1 MSIIAGVTPVSEP
14 TAGPGRS
21 AALLKAGIQA
31 ETQVG
36 PQAGNP
42 SAAKLGL
49 GLLIALV
56 VGSILGS
63 GIFGLPQNMAAGAGA
78 GAILI
83 GWAITGVGMLM
94 LAFTYQ
100 MLALR
105 KPALDN
111 GVYAYA
117 RALSGEYVGFNAAWG
132 YWVSAWI
139 GNVGY
144 LVAAFSAL
152 GYFYPAFGEGNTL
165 AAVLGASVVVWVVH
179 AMVLRGIQGAAV
191 LNAVVTLAKVV
202 PLLLFIVLVAMT
214 FQVTTLQLDFW
225 GAPELGSVLDQVRST
240 MLVTVWVFI
249 GIEGASVYS
258 ARAAN
263 RADVG
268 RATVIG
274 FLVCLG
280 LLMGVS
286 VLSLGIAAQ
295 PELAAMKNPSMA
307 PVLERVVGTW
317 GAVLVYLGL
326 IVSVGGGF
334 LAWTLLAAE
343 SLFTP
348 AGGGRSPNTPGA
360 AGGAAN
366 TPGAAGGSA
375 NTPDSAGVM
384 PKWLGTQNAKGVPA
398 NALWLT
404 NGMVQLFLILTLWSK
419 ASYLAL
425 ISLSTAMILIPY
437 LFSASYGLKLAWTG
451 EGQATGAR
459 VARGAIGF
467 TALAAIY
474 CVWLLYAAGFKYLL
488 LSALLYAPGAVVYL
502 WAKKEHSQRPFT
514 GREWVIL
521 AGLVL
526 LAAVSAGMLATG
538 RLSL

>member
-1 MSIIAGVTPVSEP
+1 MTPAALTAAPLPTSAAP
-14 TAGPGRS
+14 TAAPVAT
-21 AALLKAGIQA
+21 AAKG
-31 ETQVG
+31 
-36 PQAGNP
+36 
-42 SAAKLGL
+42 KLGL
-49 GLLIALV
+49 GLLVALV

-78 GAILI
+78 GAIVI

-100 MLALR
+100 MLAVR
-105 KPALDN
+105 KPELDN

-144 LVAAFSAL
+144 LVAAFGAL

-165 AAVLGASVVVWVVH
+165 AAVIGASVVVWVVH
-179 AMVLRGIQGAAV
+179 FLVLRGIQGAAV
-191 LNAVVTLAKVV
+191 LNAVVTAAKVI
-202 PLLLFIVLVAMT
+202 PLLLFIVLVAMA
-214 FQVTTLQLDFW
+214 FQVGTFELNYW
-225 GAPELGSVLDQVRST
+225 GDPKLGSVLDQVRST

-258 ARAAN
+258 ARAA
-263 RADVG
+263 RRTDVG

-274 FLVCLG
+274 FLVCLA
-280 LLMGVS
+280 LLMSVS
-286 VLSLGIAAQ
+286 LLSLGILTQ
-295 PELAAMKNPSMA
+295 PELAALKNPSMA

-317 GAVLVYLGL
+317 GAVLIYVGL

-348 AGGGRSPNTPGA
+348 AGGG
-360 AGGAAN
+360 
-366 TPGAAGGSA
+366 
-375 NTPDSAGVM
+375 VM
-384 PKWLGTQNAKGVPA
+384 PAWLARQNDKGVPA
-398 NALWLT
+398 HALWLT
-404 NGMVQLFLILTLWSK
+404 NGMVQAFLILTLVSR

-437 LFSASYGLKLAWTG
+437 LFSAIYGLKLAWQG
-451 EGQATGAR
+451 
-459 VARGAIGF
+459 RGAAA
-467 TALAAIY
+467 TAASGNHPRRDISITSLAAVY
-474 CVWLLYAAGFKYLL
+474 CAWLLYAAGLKYLL
-488 LSALLYAPGAVVYL
+488 LSALLYAPGAAIYL
-502 WAKKEHSQRPFT
+502 LAKKQRAERAFT
-514 GREWVIL
+514 GREQLIL
-521 AGLVL
+521 AVL
-526 LAAVSAGMLATG
+526 LLVAAASAYLLWAG